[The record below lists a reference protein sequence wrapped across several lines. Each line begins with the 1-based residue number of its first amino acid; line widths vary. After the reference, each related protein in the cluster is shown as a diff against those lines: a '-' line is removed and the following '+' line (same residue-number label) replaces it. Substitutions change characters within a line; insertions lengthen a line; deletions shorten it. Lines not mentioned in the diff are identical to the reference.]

1 MNTIPENILRAFIDA
16 VSATAGKWQDAES
29 RLAEVFHKMS
39 GLTDSARAAV
49 LDDLLFFNLSNVTR
63 QALKLVEDDD
73 LGDEICAIRDMAKS
87 DSLDEGCIR
96 ELGCTDAVLEQKT
109 YPYSGHAS
117 PYLTRWMVAKNLI
130 AAEDAAK
137 SSEKTELILFRS
149 GLLRP
154 KWWL

>member
-1 MNTIPENILRAFIDA
+1 MKTIPENILSSFIEA
-16 VSATAGKWQDAES
+16 VSATSGKWQDAGS
-29 RLAEVFHKMS
+29 RLAEVFQKMS
-39 GLTDSARAAV
+39 GLTDSDRAAV
-49 LDDLLFFNLSNVTR
+49 LDDLLYFSLSNVTR
-63 QALKLVEDDD
+63 QALKLVDDDD
-73 LGDEICAIRDMAKS
+73 LGDEICAIRDIAKS
-87 DSLDEGCIR
+87 DSLSEGLIR
-96 ELGCTDAVLEQKT
+96 ALGCADAVLAQKA
-109 YPYSGHAS
+109 YPYCGHPS

>member
-1 MNTIPENILRAFIDA
+1 MNTIPENIIRAFIEA
-16 VSATAGKWQDAES
+16 VSVTAGKWQDAES
-29 RLAEVFHKMS
+29 RLTAVFQQIS
-39 GLTDSARAAV
+39 GLPYSDRATV
-49 LDDLLFFNLSNVTR
+49 LDDLLYFSLSNVTR
-63 QALKLVEDDD
+63 QALKLVDDDD
-73 LGDEICAIRDMAKS
+73 LGDEICAIRDIAKS
-87 DSLDEGCIR
+87 DSLSEGLIR
-96 ELGCTDAVLEQKT
+96 ALGCADAVLAQKA
-109 YPYSGHAS
+109 YPYCGHPS